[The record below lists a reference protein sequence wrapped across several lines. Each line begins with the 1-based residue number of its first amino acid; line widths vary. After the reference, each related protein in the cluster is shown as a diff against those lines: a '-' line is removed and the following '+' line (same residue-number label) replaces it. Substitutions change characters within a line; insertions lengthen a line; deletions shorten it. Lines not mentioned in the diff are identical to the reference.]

1 MSKPNCRAF
10 CSTGM
15 TVAVYPED
23 PNTTDTMI
31 CDYFDLPSDAVSV
44 MKHNARVA
52 YEKEVEP
59 TDTADADAVS
69 KRHPAGLFSA
79 VSMGIGLWKK
89 LSAMTALV
97 IVAAVLCGVLLVY
110 LGATGKIALAASLAF
125 SAYQLFSCC
134 WLFLSQG
141 RSAKPT

>member
-1 MSKPNCRAF
+1 
-10 CSTGM
+10 M

-44 MKHNARVA
+44 MKHNARAA

-69 KRHPAGLFSA
+69 KRHPAVLFSA

-89 LSAMTALV
+89 LSTMTALV

-125 SAYQLFSCC
+125 SAYQLF
-134 WLFLSQG
+134 FLLLAVLVSGQK
-141 RSAKPT
+141 R